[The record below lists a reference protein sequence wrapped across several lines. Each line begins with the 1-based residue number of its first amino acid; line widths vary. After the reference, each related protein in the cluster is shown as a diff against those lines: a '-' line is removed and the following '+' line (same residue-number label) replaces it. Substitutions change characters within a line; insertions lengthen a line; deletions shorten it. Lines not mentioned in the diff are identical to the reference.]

1 VIEWAKV
8 NQLKMSQRPKRSV
21 STVNYT
27 ELADVKVPTVKKQK
41 RKVMKRTEEPDDR
54 QSTLYRLS
62 IVEENRQEGLV
73 KVRYVGY
80 GEEYDEWR
88 LKSEIVNLSSEEEGS
103 SCDSDEPVQFTRN
116 FRGPLQSQCSV
127 SQFEELAYRIKALL
141 TSSRK
146 GDPSCRI
153 IMPFDQVSFDALAL
167 RCSLVNR
174 NPKCKRQVYKIHD
187 LAKLNDLLGDRWHIR
202 GLNAAGDFCYV
213 MHDTMKLY
221 MKQSQGRPD
230 YQLLDDGT
238 MVKTYFGRQKQLV
251 VFFIRGDGVAS
262 QWNDIVKT
270 GRR

>member
-1 VIEWAKV
+1 
-8 NQLKMSQRPKRSV
+8 MSQRPKRSV
-21 STVNYT
+21 STVNYA
-27 ELADVKVPTVKKQK
+27 ELADVKVPTVRKQK
-41 RKVMKRTEEPDDR
+41 RKGMKRTEEPDDR
-54 QSTLYRLS
+54 PSTLYRLS

-73 KVRYVGY
+73 KVRYMGY

-88 LKSEIVNLSSEEEGS
+88 LESEVVNLSGEEEGN
-103 SCDSDEPVQFTRN
+103 SCDSDDVQ
-116 FRGPLQSQCSV
+116 FRGPLRSQSSM
-127 SQFEELAYRIKALL
+127 FEELVYRIKALL

-153 IMPFDQVSFDALAL
+153 IMSFDQVSFEALAL

-174 NPKCKRQVYKIHD
+174 NSKCKRQVYKVQD

-251 VFFIRGDGVAS
+251 IFFIRGDGVAS

-270 GRR
+270 GCR

>member
-1 VIEWAKV
+1 M
-8 NQLKMSQRPKRSV
+8 NQRPKRSLC
-21 STVNYT
+21 TVNYA
-27 ELADVKVPTVKKQK
+27 ELADVKVPTVRKQK
-41 RKVMKRTEEPDDR
+41 RESVKRTEEPDDR
-54 QSTLYRLS
+54 PSTLYRLS

-80 GEEYDEWR
+80 GEKYDEWR
-88 LKSEIVNLSSEEEGS
+88 LESEVVNLSGEEGS
-103 SCDSDEPVQFTRN
+103 SCDSNDAVSDDVP

-127 SQFEELAYRIKALL
+127 FEELVYRIKALL

-146 GDPSCRI
+146 GDPNCRI
-153 IMPFDQVSFDALAL
+153 IMSFDQVSFDALAL

-174 NPKCKRQVYKIHD
+174 NSNCKRKVYKVQD
-187 LAKLNDLLGDRWHIR
+187 LTKLNDLLGDRWHIR
-202 GLNAAGDFCYV
+202 GINAAGDFCYV

-251 VFFIRGDGVAS
+251 VSFIRGDGVTS
-262 QWNDIVKT
+262 QWNDIVKR
-270 GRR
+270 GCR